1 MSSGSFAI
9 ALGIGAA
16 LLAFWV
22 QYRFPKFA
30 PETVG
35 WAMLHLVATMA
46 LCQLT
51 HTVFGTLELQPL
63 GLMALVFG
71 LALPT
76 LVYAFIAGM
85 WIVRIAQGAMGRGTT
100 H

>member
-22 QYRFPKFA
+22 QHRFPRLA

-35 WAMLHLVATMA
+35 WAMFHLLATVVLAEITKTVFRSVELQAPGMMA
-46 LCQLT
+46 LL
-51 HTVFGTLELQPL
+51 
-63 GLMALVFG
+63 FG

-76 LVYAFIAGM
+76 LVYAFVAGM
-85 WIVRIAQGAMGRGTT
+85 WIVRIAQGAMGRMT

>member
-9 ALGIGAA
+9 ALGVGAA

-22 QYRFPKFA
+22 QYRFPKLA
-30 PETVG
+30 PQTAG
-35 WAMLHLVATMA
+35 WAILHLVVTMVLADITKTAFTSVEFDPATA
-46 LCQLT
+46 
-51 HTVFGTLELQPL
+51 
-63 GLMALVFG
+63 MALVFG

-76 LVYAFIAGM
+76 LVYAFVAGM
-85 WIVRIAQGAMGRGTT
+85 WIIRIAQGAMGRMS